1 MYNPLDKLSLAKSI
15 EGELLSRPV
24 ASLDD
29 PGLIIG
35 AGVYAIYYSGAF
47 PQYAPLVRKN
57 SGGQYAAPIYV
68 GKAMPAGGRKGAL
81 EQDAAKSTAL
91 RSRLASH
98 KRSLAEVSNLEVN
111 DFHVRFLV
119 VDLIWIPLG
128 ESMLIRSF
136 APPWNRVVE
145 GFGINAPGK
154 GRKDQRRSQWDTIHP
169 GRAIA
174 SNLPPNG
181 LSPDEILENI
191 DRHFRGEMVPP
202 PAETDEDGEED

>member
-15 EGELLSRPV
+15 EGELLSRPSV
-24 ASLDD
+24 PLAD
-29 PGLIIG
+29 PGAITG
-35 AGVYAIYYSGAF
+35 AGVYAIYYSGPF
-47 PQYAPLVRKN
+47 PAYAPLALKN
-57 SGGQYAAPIYV
+57 KDGAFGAPIYV
-68 GKAMPAGGRKGAL
+68 GKAMPKGGRKGTL
-81 EQDAAKSTAL
+81 EQDASKSTAL
-91 RSRLASH
+91 RTRLTNH
-98 KRSLAEVSNLEVN
+98 RKSLGEVSSLEVD

-136 APPWNRVVE
+136 APPWNLVVE

-174 SNLPPNG
+174 EKRPPNG
-181 LSPDEILENI
+181 LTPDEILEKI
-191 DRHFRGEMVPP
+191 SRHFRGEYVPP